1 MSFSDSERERY
12 SRHFILPQV
21 GEEGQARLKD
31 SSVLC
36 VGAGGLG
43 SPTLLYLAA
52 AGVGRIG
59 IIDADRVDLT
69 NLQRQVVHS
78 SSRINELKTDSAK
91 AALLDI
97 NPEIEITTHPF
108 RLVAENVLEIMA
120 GYDVIVDGSDNFPTR
135 FLVNDGAYF
144 AKRPLVAG
152 AIFQFDGQLSV
163 FDRESGGPCYRCLL
177 PEPPEAGTVPSCDEA
192 GVMGALPGVIGGLQA
207 MEVLKLIL
215 KIGKPLAGRMLHYD
229 ALTARFRE
237 LTLRRDPSCPL
248 CGEQPSV
255 TEPVD
260 YQTTCPAA
268 SGADVTVLELR
279 EILEN
284 GFNGILLDV
293 RQPEEHASAHLKGCT
308 LVPLGELETA
318 LPSFDPAQDYLVYC
332 KVGQRSAYAV
342 GMMQQAGFTKA
353 RNIEGGILAWHREFG
368 SDLLE

>member
-1 MSFSDSERERY
+1 MSFSESERSRY

-21 GEEGQARLKD
+21 GEEGQARLKNA
-31 SSVLC
+31 SVLC

-59 IIDADRVDLT
+59 VIDADRVDLS
-69 NLQRQVVHS
+69 NLQRQIVHTT
-78 SSRINELKTDSAK
+78 SRVDEMKTDSAK
-91 AALLDI
+91 AALQDL
-97 NPEIEITTHPF
+97 NPEIEIATHSF

-135 FLVNDGAYF
+135 FLVNDGAYL
-144 AKRPLVAG
+144 AKKPLVAG
-152 AIFQFDGQLSV
+152 AIFQFDGQVSV
-163 FDRESGGPCYRCLL
+163 FDRESGSPCYRCLL
-177 PEPPEAGTVPSCDEA
+177 PEPPEAGAVPSCDEA

-215 KIGKPLAGRMLHYD
+215 KIGTPLTGRMLHYD
-229 ALTARFRE
+229 ALSARFRE

-248 CGEQPSV
+248 CGEQPTI

-260 YQTTCPAA
+260 YQETCVAEA
-268 SGADVTVLELR
+268 GSDVTVQELR
-279 EILEN
+279 KILEDEFQ
-284 GFNGILLDV
+284 GVLLDV
-293 RQPEEHASAHLKGCT
+293 RQPEEHASAHLSGCT
-308 LVPLGELETA
+308 LVPLGELEAA
-318 LPSFDPAQDYLVYC
+318 LPSLDPDQEYLVYC

-342 GMMQQAGFTKA
+342 GMMQQAGITKA